1 MFKFFTNKNW
11 YPWSL
16 GGTVI
21 ILMATWFLVQID
33 VQINQWFGEF
43 YDALQ
48 KALTSPNSVFL
59 DGEPL
64 WQIFIMINGTMLH
77 L

>member
-33 VQINQWFGEF
+33 VQINQWFRVIRGVN
-43 YDALQ
+43 D
-48 KALTSPNSVFL
+48 P
-59 DGEPL
+59 DGKKRGRT
-64 WQIFIMINGTMLH
+64 I
-77 L
+77 